1 METTDARYRFR
12 LALSFLEH
20 VRGLMADSENA
31 LTAGTINLD
40 RYESVIEYYAGH
52 LQRAEDHLKAAR
64 ESEAH
69 TRTSLEH
76 ELRATRNR
84 QVELTDAVANGE
96 MDRHEA
102 NEQNRHYTRAI
113 SELRNA
119 IAAAGQN
126 VGATSAKDLGGYID
140 LPLDKYITAPSVAA
154 AQRGATEPSS
164 KTGALIAVGV
174 ALAIF
179 VMGLAALGVLPGSA
193 NVEIHAQPIGPYGE
207 FIEITFRNEG
217 AKYAFFY
224 TPWPE
229 GPKNDHNGAAF
240 GIEVY
245 IVERDSEAFRF
256 LPSSPGCWSSGG
268 VGIVREEPF
277 AVEPGISLPIVM
289 DPSNL
294 KTLGINAMRL
304 RLVFTRSNGAEAGR
318 FEYTLNR

>member
-1 METTDARYRFR
+1 
-12 LALSFLEH
+12 
-20 VRGLMADSENA
+20 MADSENA
-31 LTAGTINLD
+31 LTAGTINRD
-40 RYESVIEYYAGH
+40 RYESVIEFYTGH

-64 ESEAH
+64 ESEGH
-69 TRTSLEH
+69 KRTGLEH

-84 QVELTDAVANGE
+84 QVALTDAVANGE
-96 MDRHEA
+96 MDRGEA

-113 SELRNA
+113 SELRYA
-119 IAAAGQN
+119 IDVASQN
-126 VGATSAKDLGGYID
+126 VDATSAEELGGYID
-140 LPLDKYITAPSVAA
+140 LPLDKYIAAPSVAA
-154 AQRGATEPSS
+154 AQREAAPQSS
-164 KTGALIAVGV
+164 KAGALIAVGV

-193 NVEIHAQPIGPYGE
+193 NVEIHAEPIGAYGE
-207 FIEITFRNEG
+207 FIEITFRNEST
-217 AKYAFFY
+217 KYAFFY

-229 GPKNDHNGAAF
+229 GPKSDRNGAAF
-240 GIEVY
+240 GVEVY
-245 IVERDSEAFRF
+245 VMERDSEAFRF
-256 LPSSPGCWSSGG
+256 LPSSPGCWTSGG

-294 KTLGINAMRL
+294 KTLGINATRL